1 MKVSNQKRS
10 GIILGL
16 FLLCVCGYYLIIADT
31 PMKGDGDVAQS
42 DAPKVVKQADKGNR
56 GGPVEKET
64 KADTILVYVT
74 GAVEEPGLYELQSPA
89 TVKAA
94 IEASKGLLPYADVN
108 HLQLQDT
115 LEESTHIHVDF
126 NFHGNP
132 EELLRKQNI
141 SINDGSETDLQKIS
155 GIGPK
160 MAKKIV
166 DYRQEHGP
174 FKSVEELR
182 HVKGIGPALYKKIVE
197 KVRL

>member
-1 MKVSNQKRS
+1 MKVTNQKRI
-10 GIILGL
+10 GIIVCL

-31 PMKGDGDVAQS
+31 PVKGDGDVSQS
-42 DAPKVVKQADKGNR
+42 DSPKIVRQSDKGNR
-56 GGPVEKET
+56 GGPVEKER

-74 GAVEEPGLYELQSPA
+74 GAVEEPGVYELQSPA

-126 NFHGNP
+126 NFHGSP
-132 EELLRKQNI
+132 EELIRKQNT
-141 SINDGSETDLQKIS
+141 SINEATEADLQKVS

>member
-1 MKVSNQKRS
+1 MKVTNQKRN
-10 GIILGL
+10 GIILCL

-31 PMKGDGDVAQS
+31 PMKGDELPSGTPKIVRQSEKGDRE
-42 DAPKVVKQADKGNR
+42 D
-56 GGPVEKET
+56 PVEKET
-64 KADTILVYVT
+64 KANTILVYVT

-126 NFHGNP
+126 NFHGSP
-132 EELLRKQNI
+132 EELVRKQNI
-141 SINDGSETDLQKIS
+141 SINDGSEAELQKVS

-174 FKSVEELR
+174 FKSLEELR
-182 HVKGIGPALYKKIVE
+182 HVKGIGPTLYKKIVE

>member
-1 MKVSNQKRS
+1 MKVTNQKRI
-10 GIILGL
+10 GIILCL

-31 PMKGDGDVAQS
+31 PMKGDELPSGT
-42 DAPKVVKQADKGNR
+42 PKIVKQSEKGDR

-64 KADTILVYVT
+64 KANTILVYVT
-74 GAVEEPGLYELQSPA
+74 GAVEEPGLYELKSPA

-126 NFHGNP
+126 NFHGSP

-141 SINDGSETDLQKIS
+141 SINDGSEAELQKVS

-166 DYRQEHGP
+166 DYRQENGH
-174 FKSVEELR
+174 FKSLEELR

>member
-1 MKVSNQKRS
+1 MKVTNQKRN
-10 GIILGL
+10 GIILCL

-31 PMKGDGDVAQS
+31 PMKGDELPSGTPKIVRQSEKGD
-42 DAPKVVKQADKGNR
+42 R
-56 GGPVEKET
+56 GEKET
-64 KADTILVYVT
+64 KATTILVYVT

-108 HLQLQDT
+108 RLQLQDT

-126 NFHGNP
+126 NFHGSP
-132 EELLRKQNI
+132 EELLRKQNV
-141 SINDGSETDLQKIS
+141 SINDGSEAELQTVS

-174 FKSVEELR
+174 FKSLEELR
-182 HVKGIGPALYKKIVE
+182 QVKGIGPALYKKIVE

>member
-1 MKVSNQKRS
+1 M
-10 GIILGL
+10 
-16 FLLCVCGYYLIIADT
+16 
-31 PMKGDGDVAQS
+31 
-42 DAPKVVKQADKGNR
+42 
-56 GGPVEKET
+56 
-64 KADTILVYVT
+64 
-74 GAVEEPGLYELQSPA
+74 
-89 TVKAA
+89 
-94 IEASKGLLPYADVN
+94 N

-126 NFHGNP
+126 NFHGSP
-132 EELLRKQNI
+132 EELLRKQNT
-141 SINDGSETDLQKIS
+141 SINEATEADLQKVS

>member
-1 MKVSNQKRS
+1 MKVTNQKRI
-10 GIILGL
+10 GIILCL

-31 PMKGDGDVAQS
+31 PMKGDELPS
-42 DAPKVVKQADKGNR
+42 DSPKIVKQSEKGDR
-56 GGPVEKET
+56 GGPVEKEAKT
-64 KADTILVYVT
+64 TTILVYVT
-74 GAVEEPGLYELQSPA
+74 GAVEEPGLYELQSPV

-108 HLQLQDT
+108 HLHLEDT

-126 NFHGNP
+126 NFHGSP
-132 EELLRKQNI
+132 EELLRKQNV
-141 SINDGSETDLQKIS
+141 SINDGSEAELQTVS

-174 FKSVEELR
+174 FKSLEELR

>member
-1 MKVSNQKRS
+1 MKVTNRKRI
-10 GIILGL
+10 GIILCLFL

-31 PMKGDGDVAQS
+31 PMKGDELPSGTPKIVRQSEKGD
-42 DAPKVVKQADKGNR
+42 R
-56 GGPVEKET
+56 GGPVEKEA
-64 KADTILVYVT
+64 KATTILVYVT
-74 GAVEEPGLYELQSPA
+74 GAVEEPGVYELQSPA

-94 IEASKGLLPYADVN
+94 IEASKGLLPYADIN

-126 NFHGNP
+126 NFHGSP

-141 SINDGSETDLQKIS
+141 SINDGSEAELQKVS

-174 FKSVEELR
+174 FKSLEEIR
-182 HVKGIGPALYKKIVE
+182 QVKGIGPALYKKIVE

>member
-1 MKVSNQKRS
+1 MKVTKQKRI
-10 GIILGL
+10 GIIVCL

-31 PMKGDGDVAQS
+31 TMKGDGSPSDSPKIVRQS
-42 DAPKVVKQADKGNR
+42 EKGNL
-56 GGPVEKET
+56 GGPVESAQKGN
-64 KADTILVYVT
+64 TILVYVT
-74 GAVEEPGLYELQSPA
+74 GAVEEPGLYEIQSPA
-89 TVKAA
+89 TVKSA
-94 IEASKGLLPYADVN
+94 IEVSKGLLPYADVN
-108 HLQLQDT
+108 HLHLEDT

-126 NFHGNP
+126 NFHGSP
-132 EELLRKQNI
+132 EELLRKQNV
-141 SINDGSETDLQKIS
+141 SINDASEADLQKVS

-174 FKSVEELR
+174 FKSLEELR

>member
-1 MKVSNQKRS
+1 MKVTNRKRN
-10 GIILGL
+10 GIILCL

-31 PMKGDGDVAQS
+31 PMKGDELPSGTPKIVRQSEKGD
-42 DAPKVVKQADKGNR
+42 R
-56 GGPVEKET
+56 GGSVEKEA
-64 KADTILVYVT
+64 KATTILVYVT
-74 GAVEEPGLYELQSPA
+74 GAVEEPGLYELQSPV

-94 IEASKGLLPYADVN
+94 IEASKGLLPYADIN

-115 LEESTHIHVDF
+115 LEESAHIHVDF
-126 NFHGNP
+126 NFHGSP

-141 SINDGSETDLQKIS
+141 SINDGSEADLQKIS

-174 FKSVEELR
+174 FKSLEELR

>member
-1 MKVSNQKRS
+1 MKVTNRKRI
-10 GIILGL
+10 GIIVCL

-31 PMKGDGDVAQS
+31 PMKGDGALS
-42 DAPKVVKQADKGNR
+42 DNPKIVKQSETGNR

-89 TVKAA
+89 TVKSA

-108 HLQLQDT
+108 HLHLEDT

-126 NFHGNP
+126 NFHGSP

-141 SINDGSETDLQKIS
+141 SINDGTEADLQKIS

-174 FKSVEELR
+174 FKSLEELR
-182 HVKGIGPALYKKIVE
+182 QVKGIGPALYKKIVE

>member
-1 MKVSNQKRS
+1 MKVTNQKRI
-10 GIILGL
+10 GIILCL

-31 PMKGDGDVAQS
+31 PMKGDELPSGTPKIVRQS
-42 DAPKVVKQADKGNR
+42 EKEDR

-64 KADTILVYVT
+64 QTNTILVYVT
-74 GAVEEPGLYELQSPA
+74 GAVEEPGLYELKSPA

-126 NFHGNP
+126 NFHGSP

-141 SINDGSETDLQKIS
+141 SINDGSEAELQKVS

-174 FKSVEELR
+174 FKSLEELR

>member
-1 MKVSNQKRS
+1 MKVTNQKRI
-10 GIILGL
+10 GIILCL
-16 FLLCVCGYYLIIADT
+16 FLLCVCGYYLIITDT
-31 PMKGDGDVAQS
+31 PMKGDGDVSQS
-42 DAPKVVKQADKGNR
+42 DAPKIVKHSEKGDR

-89 TVKAA
+89 TVKEA

-115 LEESTHIHVDF
+115 LEKSTHIHVDF
-126 NFHGNP
+126 NFQGSP

-141 SINDGSETDLQKIS
+141 SINDGTEADLQKIS

-174 FKSVEELR
+174 FKSLEELR

>member
-1 MKVSNQKRS
+1 MKVTNQKRN
-10 GIILGL
+10 GIILCL

-31 PMKGDGDVAQS
+31 PMKGDELPSGTPKIVRQS
-42 DAPKVVKQADKGNR
+42 EKEDR

-64 KADTILVYVT
+64 KANTVLVYVT
-74 GAVEEPGLYELQSPA
+74 GAVEEPGLYELQSPV

-126 NFHGNP
+126 NFHGSP

-141 SINDGSETDLQKIS
+141 SINDGSEAELQKVS

-174 FKSVEELR
+174 FKTLEELR

>member
-1 MKVSNQKRS
+1 MKVTNRKRNS
-10 GIILGL
+10 IILCL
-16 FLLCVCGYYLIIADT
+16 LLLCVCGYYLIIADT
-31 PMKGDGDVAQS
+31 PMKGDADVSQS
-42 DAPKVVKQADKGNR
+42 DAPKIVKYSEKGDR

-64 KADTILVYVT
+64 KATTILVYVT

-108 HLQLQDT
+108 HLHLEDT

-126 NFHGNP
+126 NFHGSP

-141 SINDGSETDLQKIS
+141 SINDGTEADLQKIS

-174 FKSVEELR
+174 FKSLEELR
-182 HVKGIGPALYKKIVE
+182 QVKGIGPALYKKIVE

>member
-1 MKVSNQKRS
+1 MKVTNRKQNS
-10 GIILGL
+10 IILCL

-31 PMKGDGDVAQS
+31 PMKGDGDVSQS
-42 DAPKVVKQADKGNR
+42 DTPKIVKYSEKGDR

-64 KADTILVYVT
+64 KATTILVYVT
-74 GAVEEPGLYELQSPA
+74 GAVEEPGLYELKSPA

-108 HLQLQDT
+108 HLHLEDT

-126 NFHGNP
+126 NFHGSP

-141 SINDGSETDLQKIS
+141 SINDGSEADLQKVS

-174 FKSVEELR
+174 FKTLEELR

>member
-1 MKVSNQKRS
+1 MKVTNRKRI
-10 GIILGL
+10 GIIVCL

-31 PMKGDGDVAQS
+31 PMKGDELPSGTPKIVRQSEKGDRE
-42 DAPKVVKQADKGNR
+42 D
-56 GGPVEKET
+56 PVEKET
-64 KADTILVYVT
+64 KANTILVYVT

-126 NFHGNP
+126 NFHGSP
-132 EELLRKQNI
+132 EELVRKQNI
-141 SINDGSETDLQKIS
+141 SINDGSEAELQKVS

-174 FKSVEELR
+174 FKSLEELR
-182 HVKGIGPALYKKIVE
+182 HVKGIGPTLYKKIVE

>member
-1 MKVSNQKRS
+1 MKVTNRKRNS
-10 GIILGL
+10 IILCL

-31 PMKGDGDVAQS
+31 PMKGDGDVSQS
-42 DAPKVVKQADKGNR
+42 DTPKIVKYSEKGDR

-64 KADTILVYVT
+64 KATTILVYVT
-74 GAVEEPGLYELQSPA
+74 GAVEEPGLYELKSPA

-108 HLQLQDT
+108 HLHLEDT

-126 NFHGNP
+126 NFHGSP

-141 SINDGSETDLQKIS
+141 SINDGSEADLQKVS

-174 FKSVEELR
+174 FKTLEELR

>member
-1 MKVSNQKRS
+1 MKVTNRKRN
-10 GIILGL
+10 GIILCL

-31 PMKGDGDVAQS
+31 PMKGDELPSGTPKIVRQSEKGD
-42 DAPKVVKQADKGNR
+42 R
-56 GGPVEKET
+56 GDPVEKET
-64 KADTILVYVT
+64 KTNTILVYVT
-74 GAVEEPGLYELQSPA
+74 GAVEEPGVYELQSPA

-108 HLQLQDT
+108 RLQLQDT
-115 LEESTHIHVDF
+115 LEESAHIHVDF
-126 NFHGNP
+126 NFHGSP

-141 SINDGSETDLQKIS
+141 SINDGSEADLQKIS

-174 FKSVEELR
+174 FKSLEELR

>member
-1 MKVSNQKRS
+1 MKVTNRKRNS
-10 GIILGL
+10 IILCL

-31 PMKGDGDVAQS
+31 PMKGDGDVSQS
-42 DAPKVVKQADKGNR
+42 DTPKIVKYSEKGDR

-64 KADTILVYVT
+64 KATTILVYVT
-74 GAVEEPGLYELQSPA
+74 GAVEEPGLYELKSPA

-94 IEASKGLLPYADVN
+94 IEVSKGLLPYADVN
-108 HLQLQDT
+108 HLHLEDT

-126 NFHGNP
+126 NFHGSP

-141 SINDGSETDLQKIS
+141 SINDGSEADLQKVS

-160 MAKKIV
+160 MAEKIV

-174 FKSVEELR
+174 FKSLEELR

>member
-1 MKVSNQKRS
+1 MKVTNRKRI
-10 GIILGL
+10 GIIVCL

-31 PMKGDGDVAQS
+31 PMKGDG
-42 DAPKVVKQADKGNR
+42 APSNTPKIVKQSETGNR
-56 GGPVEKET
+56 GGPVEST
-64 KADTILVYVT
+64 QNVNTILVYVT
-74 GAVEEPGLYELQSPA
+74 GAVEEPGLYELQSPT

-94 IEASKGLLPYADVN
+94 IEASKGLLPYADIN
-108 HLQLQDT
+108 YLQLQDT
-115 LEESTHIHVDF
+115 IEESTHIHVDF
-126 NFHGNP
+126 NFHGSP

-141 SINDGSETDLQKIS
+141 SINDGSEADLQKVS

-174 FKSVEELR
+174 FKSLEELR
-182 HVKGIGPALYKKIVE
+182 QVKGIGPALYKKIVE

>member
-1 MKVSNQKRS
+1 MKVTNQKRI
-10 GIILGL
+10 GIILCL

-31 PMKGDGDVAQS
+31 PMKGDGDVSQS
-42 DAPKVVKQADKGNR
+42 DTPKIVKYSEKGDR

-64 KADTILVYVT
+64 KATTILVYVT
-74 GAVEEPGLYELQSPA
+74 GAVEEPGLYELKSPA

-108 HLQLQDT
+108 HLHLEDN
-115 LEESTHIHVDF
+115 LEESTHIQVDF
-126 NFHGNP
+126 NFHGSP

-141 SINDGSETDLQKIS
+141 SINDGSEADLQKVS

-174 FKSVEELR
+174 FKTLEELR

>member
-1 MKVSNQKRS
+1 MKVTNQKRNS
-10 GIILGL
+10 IILCL

-31 PMKGDGDVAQS
+31 PMKGDGELSPTDTPKIVTQS
-42 DAPKVVKQADKGNR
+42 GKGDR
-56 GGPVEKET
+56 GGVVETAEK
-64 KADTILVYVT
+64 DGTILVYVT
-74 GAVEEPGLYELQSPA
+74 GAVEEPGLYELPSPV
-89 TVKAA
+89 TVKSA

-108 HLQLQDT
+108 HLHLEDT

-126 NFHGNP
+126 NFHGSP
-132 EELLRKQNI
+132 EELLRKQNV
-141 SINDGSETDLQKIS
+141 SINDASETDLQKVS

-174 FKSVEELR
+174 FKSLEELR

>member
-1 MKVSNQKRS
+1 MKVTNQKRI
-10 GIILGL
+10 GIILCL

-31 PMKGDGDVAQS
+31 PMKGDGDVSQS
-42 DAPKVVKQADKGNR
+42 DTPKIVKYSEKGDR

-64 KADTILVYVT
+64 KATTILVYVT
-74 GAVEEPGLYELQSPA
+74 GAVEEPGLYELKSPA

-108 HLQLQDT
+108 HLHLEDT

-126 NFHGNP
+126 NFHGSP

-141 SINDGSETDLQKIS
+141 SINDGSEADLQKVS

-174 FKSVEELR
+174 FKTLEELR

>member
-1 MKVSNQKRS
+1 MKVTNQKRI
-10 GIILGL
+10 GIILCL

-31 PMKGDGDVAQS
+31 STKGDEDISQS
-42 DAPKVVKQADKGNR
+42 KAPKIVKQSEKGDR

-64 KADTILVYVT
+64 KGATILVYVT

-94 IEASKGLLPYADVN
+94 IEASKGLLPYADVDHI
-108 HLQLQDT
+108 HLEDS
-115 LEESTHIHVDF
+115 LEESSHIHVNF
-126 NFHGNP
+126 NFHGSQ

-141 SINDGSETDLQKIS
+141 SINDGSEVDLQKIS

-166 DYRQEHGP
+166 DYRKEHGP
-174 FKSVEELR
+174 FKSLEELR